1 MPDGNYLSVLSTYT
15 GPHCLSPYRLPGI
28 TMNEAH
34 GHNGDFRQAD
44 PSDAISSLVLY
55 LGITRRDFEDCRYKI
70 TTKKFTTIQALI
82 FGEHTHTSLPETFY
96 TFSFV
101 ICFLSAWFIG
111 FLSSIV
117 KGCMR
122 SRPGWAPRQS
132 TLVAAC
138 TTERFLIFYH
148 FWKDMFMFIRC
159 MVTTHGN
166 TFFRCL

>member
-44 PSDAISSLVLY
+44 PSDATSSLVLY
-55 LGITRRDFEDCRYKI
+55 LGITRRYFEDCRYKI

-82 FGEHTHTSLPETFY
+82 FRRTHPYLPSRDILYVF
-96 TFSFV
+96 FCNLFPKCLV
-101 ICFLSAWFIG
+101 RQFGG

-117 KGCMR
+117 KGGSMRSLR

-148 FWKDMFMFIRC
+148 FWNDMFMF
-159 MVTTHGN
+159 
-166 TFFRCL
+166 